1 MKHLSTLALTIML
14 AGCCLFGENK
24 TTNQQCNFAKSVCE
38 NNIRSFKK
46 VITKFYAD
54 GGMYIIKD
62 INTGETLEN
71 TSVGFDENTIYETY
85 FPKINFE
92 NKTSPEKLLNKYI
105 NLVQTS
111 GKGLHQKLR
120 ENVIGGTGSTGR
132 KSNVE
137 NAEVYGITAT
147 TPKDNEK
154 IVITTFLGHFKYA
167 DKNYAFIFV
176 MDEPKGITPTYLWN
190 SAGWNIVPTAGD
202 IIKNIVK

>member
-1 MKHLSTLALTIML
+1 MKHISAIALTIIL
-14 AGCCLFGENK
+14 TGCCLFGEYK
-24 TTNQQCNFAKSVCE
+24 TTNQQCNFEKSVCE

-46 VITKFYAD
+46 GITKFYAD

-62 INTGETLEN
+62 INTGKTLEN
-71 TSVGFDENTIYETY
+71 TGINFDENTVYETY
-85 FPKINFE
+85 FSKINFA
-92 NKTSPEKLLNKYI
+92 NKTTPEKLLNKYI

-132 KSNVE
+132 KANVE

-147 TPKDNEK
+147 TPKGDEK
-154 IVITTFLGHFKYA
+154 IVITTFLGHFKYEGK
-167 DKNYAFIFV
+167 DYAFIFV

-190 SAGWNIVPTAGD
+190 SAGWNIVDVAGN
-202 IIKNIVK
+202 IIDNIAK